1 MINLNSF
8 LRHII
13 WGKCGLKEGRQTT
26 FCKVRKR
33 EMGYM
38 EQPVDADSRIELQVP
53 QGPKV
58 SQELWWSVLLEG
70 IIATIIGIFLLYE
83 PIATTILLV
92 QILAIFWLVEGIFS
106 VIKALIFTK
115 NGKWKLLSGIL
126 SIIVGV
132 VILMYPIISP
142 YIVLRLLMVFIGI
155 LALVNG
161 AVIIT
166 SALKGGGW
174 GTGILGV
181 LTIVLGL
188 LLLTNSLVGVIVL
201 PWVFGVFFVIGGIGA
216 IIWGIK
222 MRTRK

>member
-1 MINLNSF
+1 
-8 LRHII
+8 
-13 WGKCGLKEGRQTT
+13 
-26 FCKVRKR
+26 
-33 EMGYM
+33 M
-38 EQPVDADSRIELQVP
+38 EQPVDTDSRIELKVP
-53 QGPKV
+53 QEPKV
-58 SQELWWSVLLEG
+58 PQELWWSVLLEG

-142 YIVLRLLMVFIGI
+142 YIVLRLLMVFIGV

-166 SALKGGGW
+166 SALKGGEW
-174 GTGILGV
+174 GTGIPGV

-188 LLLTNSLVGVIVL
+188 LLLTNSLAGVIVL

>member
-1 MINLNSF
+1 
-8 LRHII
+8 
-13 WGKCGLKEGRQTT
+13 
-26 FCKVRKR
+26 
-33 EMGYM
+33 MGYM
-38 EQPVDADSRIELQVP
+38 EQPVDTDSRIELKVP
-53 QGPKV
+53 QEPKV
-58 SQELWWSVLLEG
+58 PQELWWSVLLEG

-142 YIVLRLLMVFIGI
+142 YIVRRFLMVFIGI

-188 LLLTNSLVGVIVL
+188 LLLTNSLAGVIVL